1 MTWDRIQ
8 RQEAILL
15 EKIAVLVQ
23 RLNDPRL
30 GFVTITAAKLSRDK
44 RYCTVQ
50 FTVMGSESEVSKTTR
65 ALAAAAPR
73 VREMLAPSLQS
84 RVLPELRFV
93 MDENVVKES
102 RLRTLIEEVTAER
115 VDRAGPDELMD
126 VDTDTD
132 TDTAAEAEAEAEA
145 EAAAD
150 VEAGADELGVD
161 SEPDAV
167 EAPKDADPGLDGS
180 S

>member
-30 GFVTITAAKLSRDK
+30 GFVTITSTKLSRDK
-44 RYCTVQ
+44 RYCTVMY
-50 FTVMGSESEVSKTTR
+50 TVLGSESEVSKTAR
-65 ALAAAAPR
+65 ALSAAAPR
-73 VREMLAPSLQS
+73 VREMLAASLHS
-84 RVLPELRFV
+84 RVLPELRFEIDAV
-93 MDENVVKES
+93 VVKES

-115 VDRAGPDELMD
+115 VDRAGPDQKLDADADADDD
-126 VDTDTD
+126 VDVEADVD
-132 TDTAAEAEAEAEA
+132 VDVDVDVEAE
-145 EAAAD
+145 AD
-150 VEAGADELGVD
+150 VEADELDGGADSVE
-161 SEPDAV
+161 SE
-167 EAPKDADPGLDGS
+167 KDADPGLDGS